1 MRSFRFTLQD
11 AGRKTGAWRAKK
23 EEAGKGLGNSSQSIA
38 FNYFMHVE
46 ARMYREISPAEAHNL
61 LDSGNAVWHYNSN
74 LVQLRV

>member
-11 AGRKTGAWRAKK
+11 ARRRTGGGPGK
-23 EEAGKGLGNSSQSIA
+23 EEEARNPLANSSQSIG